1 VILSTVYRLFDLNY
15 KFFVISS
22 NIIESPPDTLDIDA
36 AILEGVIPKLLANVI
51 TLEQAL
57 SAIQAS

>member
-1 VILSTVYRLFDLNY
+1 LFDLNY